1 MKNIDPDILRILSEL
16 EINGNA
22 VKITTQLDRKT
33 YESVNKVLV
42 ACGGK
47 WDRKAKA
54 HLFEGDAADLLD
66 TVMTTGQYTSK
77 KNELAFFPTPEEL
90 ADQLVEMAHFK
101 RGAMVLEPSAGTGRI
116 TDAILKA
123 GGFLCFVERDENMRA
138 ALVERYSDNPIVGV
152 IPVDDFM
159 LFQPKEL
166 TNGGFDAVV
175 MNPPFK
181 RVGLGD
187 HLDHVLH
194 AFELLRP
201 SGTLVAVLPRSVE
214 FRQDKRY
221 RDFRAWLNYLGRQ
234 GTRHRLDRL
243 PDDSFK
249 ASGTRVC
256 TNVLVIE
263 KDSGRLV

>member
-16 EINGNA
+16 DINGNA
-22 VKITTQLDRKT
+22 VKIVTKLDRGT
-33 YESVNKVLV
+33 YQDVNKVLE

-47 WDRKAKA
+47 WNRKAKA

-66 TVMTTGQYTSK
+66 TVITTGQYSAK

-90 ADQLVEMAHFK
+90 ADKLVKAANFK
-101 RGAMVLEPSAGTGRI
+101 RGAMILEPSAGTGRI

-123 GGFLCFVERDENMRA
+123 GGFLCFVERDAKMRE
-138 ALVERYSDNPIVGV
+138 ALIERYAQNPIVGV
-152 IPVDDFM
+152 IPVDDFL
-159 LFQPKEL
+159 LFKPESL

-181 RVGLGD
+181 KVGLGD
-187 HLDHVLH
+187 HLDHVMH
-194 AFELLRP
+194 AFSLLRP
-201 SGTLVAVLPRSVE
+201 GGTLVAVLPRSIE

-221 RDFRAWLNYLGRQ
+221 CAFREWYLGLKSIVQ
-234 GTRHRLDRL
+234 RL

-249 ASGTRVC
+249 ASGTRVH
-256 TNVLVIE
+256 TNILLIE
-263 KDSGRLV
+263 KDSGKLV